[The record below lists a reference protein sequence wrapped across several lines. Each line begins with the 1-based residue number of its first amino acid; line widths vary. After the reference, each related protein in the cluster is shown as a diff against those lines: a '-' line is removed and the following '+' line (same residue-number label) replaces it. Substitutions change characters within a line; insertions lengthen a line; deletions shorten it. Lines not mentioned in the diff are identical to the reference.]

1 VLVACFVVCTGWR
14 RRIGCLIS
22 IGHFP
27 QKSLIIS
34 VSLANNDLQLKASY
48 ESSPPCI
55 EMREE
60 ENEEKRFVKWAR
72 KAGGREAIEVLVA
85 CDVVLSV
92 SRVCVRVMVFV
103 IQMYIYINI

>member
-1 VLVACFVVCTGWR
+1 
-14 RRIGCLIS
+14 
-22 IGHFP
+22 
-27 QKSLIIS
+27 
-34 VSLANNDLQLKASY
+34 
-48 ESSPPCI
+48 
-55 EMREE
+55 MREE